1 MGRSYKTTRTAKA
14 RGLEPLRLRSCNPAL
29 SVSIYPLANIR
40 SRRIGSQV
48 GPPAAN
54 FFRIVSERPIP
65 KVAKKRGSASAMLRP
80 ALDRLHELVGVA
92 EGRDRTVDGEEVLR
106 RRRLE
111 AGDELLAGNAGALH
125 GQAAHVGAAIRA
137 PHRARSWR
145 STRRRRSCPAADMV
159 MMAIFELHAERPHPG
174 LELGRYERNPNFH
187 ATRCSLD
194 RLD

>member
-1 MGRSYKTTRTAKA
+1 
-14 RGLEPLRLRSCNPAL
+14 
-29 SVSIYPLANIR
+29 
-40 SRRIGSQV
+40 V

-92 EGRDRTVDGEEVLR
+92 EGRDRAVDGEEVLR

-111 AGDELLAGNAGALH
+111 AGDELLAGNAEHLH

-137 PHRARSWR
+137 PDRAAVGEARVGAAAA
-145 STRRRRSCPAADMV
+145 RRR
-159 MMAIFELHAERPHPG
+159 IW
-174 LELGRYERNPNFH
+174 
-187 ATRCSLD
+187 
-194 RLD
+194 

>member
-1 MGRSYKTTRTAKA
+1 MGRSYKSTRTAKA

-40 SRRIGSQV
+40 SRGIGSQV

-111 AGDELLAGNAGALH
+111 AGDELLAGNAEHLH
-125 GQAAHVGAAIRA
+125 GQAAHVGAAILA
-137 PHRARSWR
+137 PHRAAVGEAHVGAVAA
-145 STRRRRSCPAADMV
+145 RRR
-159 MMAIFELHAERPHPG
+159 IW
-174 LELGRYERNPNFH
+174 
-187 ATRCSLD
+187 
-194 RLD
+194 

>member
-40 SRRIGSQV
+40 SRGIGSQV

-92 EGRDRTVDGEEVLR
+92 EGRDRTVDGEQGLR

-111 AGDELLAGNAGALH
+111 AGGGVRAGE
-125 GQAAHVGAAIRA
+125 AAHLDGEGA
-137 PHRARSWR
+137 
-145 STRRRRSCPAADMV
+145 D
-159 MMAIFELHAERPHPG
+159 G
-174 LELGRYERNPNFH
+174 GG
-187 ATRCSLD
+187 CSPRTD
-194 RLD
+194 GASG